1 MTKDTLLRDF
11 ETNIIG
17 TIRAVVNAENFRS
30 PADTFLSRRKDFDYV
45 CDAFNSKAVG
55 STDAALAA
63 GYRNALLTV
72 GVTSREDYEAF
83 MDRLARRAM
92 DQLKREV
99 EAQVNP
105 DFDAEV
111 RLHHMRRIAEAAG
124 LTLEDIGW
132 TDDVYETHLKK
143 HQSAEGITITYPQ
156 RALRAQG

>member
-1 MTKDTLLRDF
+1 MTTDTLLKDF

-17 TIRAVVNAENFRS
+17 TIRAVQEERDFRN
-30 PADTFLSRRKDFDYV
+30 PGDVYNSRLHDCEYV
-45 CDAFNSKAVG
+45 CDAFNPKAVG
-55 STDAALAA
+55 SADAKLAA

-105 DFDAEV
+105 DFDAEI
-111 RLHHMRRIAEAAG
+111 RLLHMKRIAEAAG

-143 HQSAEGITITYPQ
+143 HQSAEGLGPLKKVLG
-156 RALRAQG
+156 A